1 MQNLSAL
8 LHISL
13 CVTWILIGFP
23 TIYLNLFKKFAFGF
37 IAVQVRPRIKLRKY
51 DMLNEIS
58 KRRLKTNVCI
68 IYSMHI
74 NCKRKL
80 IQSIKGKTFTKLKL
94 LFG

>member
-23 TIYLNLFKKFAFGF
+23 TIYLNLFGF